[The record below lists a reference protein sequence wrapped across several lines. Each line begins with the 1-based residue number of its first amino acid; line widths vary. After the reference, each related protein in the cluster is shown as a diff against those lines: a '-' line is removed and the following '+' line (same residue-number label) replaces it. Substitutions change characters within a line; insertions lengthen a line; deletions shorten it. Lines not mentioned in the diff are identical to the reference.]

1 MDSSGSSR
9 PSSPAISD
17 RIAVLVVDDEPVVR
31 NGYARAL
38 GAEGFE
44 VSTASD
50 GAAALCIVDAA
61 TVDCIVSDIA
71 MPGLDGLALLR
82 SVRER
87 NLDLPVILVTGYP
100 AVDSAANAI
109 EHGVFRYL
117 QKPVDFDELAKAV
130 SQAARVYR
138 MARLRREAYQYLQR
152 VGLPIGDRAG
162 LEAHFERALAGLW
175 MAFQPIVSWSERR
188 VVAYEALVRST
199 DQTFPHPGAL
209 LDAAERLGRLDDL
222 GRTIRD
228 AVSDVVR
235 ATPQDVGFFV
245 NLHSQDLMD
254 ESLYSPSSPLS
265 DVAGRVVLEITER
278 ASLDGVDDVRSRV
291 ARLRSLG
298 YRIAVDD
305 LGAGYAGLT
314 SFTQLEPEVV
324 KLDMALV
331 RNVHLE
337 PTKRT
342 LVESMAGICRQMN
355 ISVVAEG
362 VESEPERDVLEA
374 AGCTLFQGYLFGKPA
389 RELANVAGCERGK
402 APAAG
407 GFGSS

>member
-1 MDSSGSSR
+1 
-9 PSSPAISD
+9 
-17 RIAVLVVDDEPVVR
+17 VVEDEPVVR
-31 NGYARAL
+31 KAYARAL
-38 GAEGFE
+38 GARGFE

-71 MPGLDGLALLR
+71 MPGLDGLELLR

-100 AVDSAANAI
+100 AVETAAKAI

-117 QKPVDFDELAKAV
+117 QKPVESDELAKAV
-130 SQAARVYR
+130 GQAARVYR
-138 MARLRREAYQYLQR
+138 MARLRREAYQYLQS
-152 VGLPIGDRAG
+152 VGLPVGDRAG
-162 LEAHFERALAGLW
+162 LEAHFESALAGLW

-188 VVAYEALVRST
+188 VFAYEALVRST

-222 GRTIRD
+222 GRAIRS
-228 AVSDVVR
+228 AVSQVVR
-235 ATPQDVGFFV
+235 TTTDEVDFFV

-254 ESLYSPSSPLS
+254 DSLFSPAEPLS
-265 DVAGRVVLEITER
+265 GVARRVVLEITER
-278 ASLDGVDDVRSRV
+278 ASLDAIDDVRERV

-314 SFTQLEPEVV
+314 SFAQLEPEVV

-342 LVESMAGICRQMN
+342 LVESMAGLCRQMN
-355 ISVVAEG
+355 VSVIAEG
-362 VESEPERDVLEA
+362 VESEAERDTLA
-374 AGCTLFQGYLFGKPA
+374 GAGCGLFQGYLFGKPV
-389 RELANVAGCERGK
+389 RGLSDVPGCERGT
-402 APAAG
+402 AATVG
-407 GFGSS
+407 RGGSS